1 MVDVQAVLEEIRDE
15 VRPLLREGKVA
26 DYIPRLAGV
35 PRDKFGLAVVTL
47 DGRVFAAGDAREPFS
62 IQSISK
68 VYALTLALEFVGDD
82 LWKRVGRE
90 PSGSA
95 FNSLVQLEYEGG
107 VPRNPFVNAGAHVV
121 ADVLLS
127 HAPDPRALALD
138 FVRRRAGGHGAAD
151 DDPAVARSERE
162 HGQRNAALANFVAS
176 FGNLRNPVER
186 VLDFYFFQC
195 SLAMNCVDLARSF
208 AFLANRGVCPWTDE
222 RVLTSSQAKRINALL
237 LTCGTYD
244 AAGDFAYEVGI
255 PAKSGVGGGIVGVIP
270 GHLAVCVWSPGLNA
284 KGNSLAGTAALER
297 FTTKTGLSIF

>member
-15 VRPLLREGKVA
+15 VLPLTREGKVA

-35 PRDKFGLAVVTL
+35 PREKFGLAVVTL
-47 DGRVFAAGDAREPFS
+47 DGRAYEVGDAREPFS
-62 IQSISK
+62 VQSISK
-68 VYALTLALEFVGDD
+68 VYTLTLALELVGDA

-90 PSGSA
+90 PSGTA
-95 FNSLVQLEYEGG
+95 FNSLVQLEYEAG
-107 VPRNPFVNAGAHVV
+107 VPRNPFINAGAHVV

-127 HAPDPRALALD
+127 HADDPRALLLD
-138 FVRRRAGGHGAAD
+138 FVQRRAGGGEVR
-151 DDPAVARSERE
+151 DDPEVARSERA

-176 FGNLRNPVER
+176 FGNLQNPVDR

-195 SLAMNCVDLARSF
+195 SLAMSCVELARSF
-208 AFLANRGVCPWTDE
+208 SFLANRGVCPWAGE
-222 RVLTSSQAKRINALL
+222 RVLSGSQAKRVNALL

-255 PAKSGVGGGIVGVIP
+255 PAKSGVGGGIVGIIP
-270 GHLAVCVWSPGLNA
+270 GHLAICVFSPALNA